1 MNNNDGCLQAARPHR
16 DEPCCEAPRELRNE
30 ALPEQPRQDKIRD
43 VEIRQLNHGYFVKI
57 GCQQFAI
64 ETSEKLLSALADY
77 MKDPQGTE
85 KAWFD
90 GKFLK

>member
-1 MNNNDGCLQAARPHR
+1 MRV
-16 DEPCCEAPRELRNE
+16 
-30 ALPEQPRQDKIRD
+30 
-43 VEIRQLNHGYFVKI
+43 VEIKQLSHGYFVQI
-57 GCQQFAI
+57 GCQAFAI

>member
-1 MNNNDGCLQAARPHR
+1 MNENAGCIEAPRN
-16 DEPCCEAPRELRNE
+16 DEPCCEAPRELRAE
-30 ALPEQPRQDKIRD
+30 PIREQKKMRE
-43 VEIRQLNHGYFVKI
+43 VNIRQLNHGYFMQI

-77 MKDPQGTE
+77 MKDPQSTE
-85 KAWFD
+85 KAWSD

>member
-1 MNNNDGCLQAARPHR
+1 MNENAGCLATPSYV
-16 DEPCCEAPRELRNE
+16 EPCCTNEGRPEPIREQNKMRV
-30 ALPEQPRQDKIRD
+30 
-43 VEIRQLNHGYFVKI
+43 VEIKQLNHGYFVQI

-90 GKFLK
+90 GKFLKQ

>member
-1 MNNNDGCLQAARPHR
+1 MNENAGCIATPRN
-16 DEPCCEAPRELRNE
+16 DEPCCEAPTPRNE
-30 ALPEQPRQDKIRD
+30 PFHNAIRE
-43 VEIRQLNHGYFVKI
+43 VNIKQLNHGYIVQA

-85 KAWFD
+85 NAWFD
-90 GKFLK
+90 GKLLK

>member
-1 MNNNDGCLQAARPHR
+1 M
-16 DEPCCEAPRELRNE
+16 REVN
-30 ALPEQPRQDKIRD
+30 
-43 VEIRQLNHGYFVKI
+43 IRQLNHGYFVQI

>member
-1 MNNNDGCLQAARPHR
+1 MNENAGCLATPRN
-16 DEPCCEAPRELRNE
+16 DEPCCEAPREIQ
-30 ALPEQPRQDKIRD
+30 EQPRQNKMREVRIK
-43 VEIRQLNHGYFVKI
+43 QLNHGYFVEI

-77 MKDPQGTE
+77 MKNPDGTE
-85 KAWFD
+85 KSWFD